1 MANVLDIVEWEHPT
15 LKQVAAPVADSEFGP
30 QLEAFGAEL
39 VATMLA
45 AGNGVGLAAPQV
57 DVSKR
62 VFVMRFPDHEELKSI
77 VVVNPT
83 VTTGGII
90 LHEREGCLSFPGI
103 YEWVARSSVAFVTYQ
118 EPLHG
123 KWEELSLTG
132 WDARVCQHE
141 QDHLA
146 GIMFFDR
153 LVPQLR
159 KKVLKR
165 WAKDHE

>member
-1 MANVLDIVEWEHPT
+1 MADILDIVEWEHPT

-30 QLEAFGAEL
+30 QLEAFGAQL
-39 VATMLA
+39 IATMLA
-45 AGNGVGLAAPQV
+45 NANGVGLAAPQV

-62 VFVMRFPDHEELKSI
+62 VFVMRFPDHGDLKPI
-77 VVVNPT
+77 VVVNPAVELSGKT
-83 VTTGGII
+83 

-103 YEWVARSSVAFVTYQ
+103 YEWVARSEIAVMTYR

-123 KWEELSLTG
+123 EWQEYILTG
-132 WDARVCQHE
+132 WDARVAQHE
-141 QDHLA
+141 LDHLN

-153 LVPQLR
+153 LVSQLR

-165 WAKDHE
+165 WAKDRG